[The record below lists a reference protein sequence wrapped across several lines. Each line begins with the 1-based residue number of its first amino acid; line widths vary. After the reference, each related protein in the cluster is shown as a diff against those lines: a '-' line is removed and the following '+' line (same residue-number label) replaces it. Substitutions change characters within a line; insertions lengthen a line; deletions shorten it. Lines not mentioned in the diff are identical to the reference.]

1 MAGVLLK
8 INSLYKSLPESERL
22 VGDYIV
28 DNADRVGIQSISDIA
43 KSSNV
48 SVASVS
54 RLSKKLG
61 YKTIKQLKVDLVES
75 LMLNSVESMFEE
87 INGKDSDDDIIKK
100 VFLGNIKS
108 LEDTLNLVEHKDLV
122 KAAKLLAKASRVL
135 FLGIGSSSHIAK
147 DAALRF
153 ALLDIQ
159 AESYSDP
166 QEMLVHGLRARKGY
180 VVVTFSHS
188 GRSVMPVRCM
198 ALAKKNGA
206 MTIGISN
213 YMKSPV
219 HKASNLFL
227 CTSFPESGVKVAALS
242 SRIAQMGIVDCLYLL
257 TARYIKPLK
266 KASMFNEYA
275 EQMLRL
281 AEK

>member
-8 INSLYKSLPESERL
+8 INSLYKSLPESERQ
-22 VGDYIV
+22 VADYIV
-28 DNADRVGIQSISDIA
+28 GNADKVGVQSISDIA
-43 KSSNV
+43 RSANV

-61 YKTIKQLKVDLVES
+61 YETIKQLKVDIVEG
-75 LMLNSVESMFEE
+75 LLLDSVESIFEE
-87 INGKDSDDDIIKK
+87 ISSRDNDNDIIKK

-108 LEDTLNLVEHKDLV
+108 LDDTLKLINHSKLV

-166 QEMLVHGLRARKGY
+166 QEMLVHGLRAQKGD
-180 VVVTFSHS
+180 VVLAFSHS
-188 GRSVMPVRCM
+188 GRSVMPVKCLG
-198 ALAKKNGA
+198 LAKKNGA
-206 MTIGISN
+206 VTIGISN

-219 HKASNLFL
+219 HEASDIFL
-227 CTSFPESGVKVAALS
+227 CTSFPESRVKVAALS
-242 SRIAQMGIVDCLYLL
+242 SRIAQMCLVDCLYLL

-266 KASMFNEYA
+266 KASIFNEYA
-275 EQMLRL
+275 EQILRF

>member
-8 INSLYKSLPESERL
+8 ITSLYKSLPESEKQ
-22 VGDYIV
+22 VANYIA

-61 YKTIKQLKVDLVES
+61 YKTIKQLKVDLVEG
-75 LMLNSVESMFEE
+75 LLPGSVESIFEE
-87 INGKDSDDDIIKK
+87 ISGSDNDDDTIKK

-108 LEDTLNLVEHKDLV
+108 LEDTLKLVEYKELV
-122 KAAKLLAKASRVL
+122 KAAKLLAKAPRVL

-159 AESYSDP
+159 AESDSDP
-166 QEMLVHGLRARKGY
+166 QEMLVHGLRAQKGD
-180 VVVTFSHS
+180 VVLAFSHS
-188 GRSVMPVRCM
+188 GRSVMTVKCL

-206 MTIGISN
+206 VTIGVSN
-213 YMKSPV
+213 YMKSPL
-219 HKASNLFL
+219 HETSDIFL
-227 CTSFPESGVKVAALS
+227 CTSFPETRVKVAALS
-242 SRIAQMGIVDCLYLL
+242 SRIAQMCILDCLYLL
-257 TARYIKPLK
+257 TVRYIKPLK
-266 KASMFNEYA
+266 KASIFNEYS